1 MPITVLIVDDSHF
14 FQRVL
19 KEIISENK
27 QFTVVGIAND
37 GLEAIEKVRSLRP
50 DVVTMDYEMPMMDG
64 VTAVREIMS
73 THPLPIL
80 MLSSMTFSGA
90 RITIDALEAGAADF
104 MTKNF
109 AEISGKGSA
118 IKKRLYDTLSALG
131 QSQLLNRQSSTSE
144 LVDKDPPSL
153 ASSNKRTV
161 TSNTVTS
168 NTFSSSVAGK
178 ANGTSS
184 SESKK
189 RVMPLQKDR
198 SNGYEESTKTATSA
212 SHIQRKKN
220 SNLAAAVKIIAIGA
234 STGGPAALTDLLKG
248 LPENF
253 RFPILIIQHMPQNFT
268 LAFSQRL
275 NKQCE
280 IDVKEAEDGDYIQ
293 PGRAL
298 LAPGGKQMI
307 IDKNNKN
314 RVKVT
319 ESTAEIHY
327 KPCVDIHF
335 ASLSNNY
342 SGSVLGI
349 VLTGMGSDGCN
360 GARLLTE
367 KGSTIWT
374 QTEDSCVVYGMPMA
388 VDRANLS
395 SASFNIQDMT
405 QNLKEL

>member
-1 MPITVLIVDDSHF
+1 MMPITVLIVDDSHF

-27 QFTVVGIAND
+27 NFKVVGVANN
-37 GLEAIEKVRSLRP
+37 GVEAIEKVASLRP

-73 THPLPIL
+73 TNPLPIL

-90 RITIDALEAGAADF
+90 KITIDALEAGAADF

-109 AEISGKGSA
+109 AEISGKGAA
-118 IKKRLYDTLSALG
+118 IKKRLYDTLLALG
-131 QSQLLNRQSSTSE
+131 QSRSHSQHFSAQDTSSAIGGQERSSDSVITTKQRLTPSE
-144 LVDKDPPSL
+144 KNISTDLRDRAVNDAHTAVS
-153 ASSNKRTV
+153 AANSSGKKNNNLGRTV
-161 TSNTVTS
+161 
-168 NTFSSSVAGK
+168 K
-178 ANGTSS
+178 
-184 SESKK
+184 
-189 RVMPLQKDR
+189 M
-198 SNGYEESTKTATSA
+198 
-212 SHIQRKKN
+212 
-220 SNLAAAVKIIAIGA
+220 IAIGA

-248 LPENF
+248 IPADF
-253 RFPILIIQHMPQNFT
+253 RFPILIVQHMPQNFT

-280 IDVKEAEDGDYIQ
+280 IEVKEAEDGDYIQ

-307 IDKNNKN
+307 IDKKNKN
-314 RVKVT
+314 RIKVMD
-319 ESTAEIHY
+319 SSADIPY
-327 KPCVDIHF
+327 KPSVDINF
-335 ASLSNNY
+335 ASLSNSY
-342 SGSVLGI
+342 GGSVLGV
-349 VLTGMGSDGCN
+349 VLTGMGSDGCD

-374 QTEDSCVVYGMPMA
+374 QTKDSCVVYGMPMA

-395 SASFNIQDMT
+395 SASFNIKDMIK
-405 QNLKEL
+405 NLKEL

>member
-19 KEIISENK
+19 TEIISENK
-27 QFTVVGIAND
+27 KFVVVGVANN
-37 GLEAIEKVRSLRP
+37 GLEAIEKVNSLRP

-73 THPLPIL
+73 TNPLPIL

-90 RITIDALEAGAADF
+90 KITIDALEAGAADF

-109 AEISGKGSA
+109 AEISGKGTA
-118 IKKRLYDTLSALG
+118 IKKRLYDTLLALG
-131 QSQLLNRQSSTSE
+131 QSRSPHEAST
-144 LVDKDPPSL
+144 
-153 ASSNKRTV
+153 
-161 TSNTVTS
+161 
-168 NTFSSSVAGK
+168 
-178 ANGTSS
+178 
-184 SESKK
+184 
-189 RVMPLQKDR
+189 
-198 SNGYEESTKTATSA
+198 TSA
-212 SHIQRKKN
+212 SESTQRLLPVQTEVCEPVKATTSTTHFVCKTKKN
-220 SNLAAAVKIIAIGA
+220 SNLGKLVKMVAIGA

-248 LPENF
+248 IPADF

-280 IDVKEAEDGDYIQ
+280 IEVKEAEDGDYIQ

-319 ESTAEIHY
+319 ESVIDIHY
-327 KPCVDIHF
+327 KPCVDINF
-335 ASLSNNY
+335 ASLSNSY
-342 SGSVLGI
+342 GGSVLGI
-349 VLTGMGSDGCN
+349 VLTGMGSDGCD

-374 QTEDSCVVYGMPMA
+374 QTQESCVVYGMPMA

-395 SASFNIQDMT
+395 SASFNIKDMT